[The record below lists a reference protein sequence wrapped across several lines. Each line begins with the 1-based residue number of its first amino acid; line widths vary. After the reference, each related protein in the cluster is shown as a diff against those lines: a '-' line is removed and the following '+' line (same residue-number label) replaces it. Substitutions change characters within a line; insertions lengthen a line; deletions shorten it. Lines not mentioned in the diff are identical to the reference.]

1 MMGRVNA
8 AFALTQVILFGLWLG
23 ALGMSAFSIVH
34 AVRQRSD
41 AFTAVD
47 KMTKPI
53 WLAILAGSLAFLL
66 LAFASGSML
75 LSFIAVIA
83 TGVYLADVR
92 PKVDEVQRGPRW

>member
-1 MMGRVNA
+1 MVNNLTMLIMLVIWVA
-8 AFALTQVILFGLWLG
+8 AFGATVFALI
-23 ALGMSAFSIVH
+23 H

-53 WLAILAGSLAFLL
+53 WLAILGGALVFLL
-66 LAFASGSML
+66 IAAGGLGL
-75 LSFIAVIA
+75 LSFIAIIA